1 MAHNPYAQY
10 KKMEVTTNDPVKLVV
25 MLYDGAIV
33 AMRRAIEHIKAK
45 QYEQKCKELMRAHD
59 ILFELLACL
68 DREKGGEIATNLE
81 ALYSYM
87 LKRIL
92 EVNVELDLAK
102 AEEVI
107 RLLNNINEGWRE
119 LARRNAAGQGSDV
132 PSKAAPTTSDGA
144 LSSETTVRVGG

>member
-33 AMRRAIEHIKAK
+33 AMRRAVEHIKAK
-45 QYEQKCKELMRAHD
+45 QYELKCKELMRAHD

-68 DREKGGEIATNLE
+68 DREKGGEIANNLE
-81 ALYSYM
+81 ALYTYM
-87 LKRIL
+87 LRRIL
-92 EVNVELDLAK
+92 EVNMDLDIAK

-107 RLLNNINEGWRE
+107 RLLSNINDGWRE
-119 LARRNAAGQGSDV
+119 LARRNAAGLTEEVTPRTGD
-132 PSKAAPTTSDGA
+132 APEGPA
-144 LSSETTVRVGG
+144 LSDSAARVTG